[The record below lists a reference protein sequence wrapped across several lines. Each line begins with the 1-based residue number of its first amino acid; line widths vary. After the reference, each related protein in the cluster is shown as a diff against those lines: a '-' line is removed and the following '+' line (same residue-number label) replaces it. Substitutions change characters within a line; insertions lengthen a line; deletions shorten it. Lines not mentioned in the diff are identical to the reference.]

1 MTLSN
6 QRTLVAVA
14 VSGGEGGEGDGA
26 VEMGVVALV
35 LMMRVA
41 SGVVVA
47 DEMEAAGGGKRRVE
61 ESGGGDR
68 IDPVMRSVF
77 GVGRKSPPEK
87 FSDGGGVE
95 TLKRKS
101 ELGYVKKSIR
111 KAKVEILEGQ
121 GIEGLGLGFGATSV
135 SGIGTWTTEGWTYAV
150 LPKFVVCTL
159 SFVASDHVPLPS
171 EEVKK

>member
-47 DEMEAAGGGKRRVE
+47 DEMEAAGGVYILKDPSEVLSIRGSHNSRDSISLKGGYGGS
-61 ESGGGDR
+61 SGGEGGVVEVVDDVRQRRGWLLCR
-68 IDPVMRSVF
+68 IVVVVDGSEM
-77 GVGRKSPPEK
+77 VGRGDGSHGGSKGGGVKSGARRLLEK
-87 FSDGGGVE
+87 EADGGG
-95 TLKRKS
+95 
-101 ELGYVKKSIR
+101 
-111 KAKVEILEGQ
+111 
-121 GIEGLGLGFGATSV
+121 
-135 SGIGTWTTEGWTYAV
+135 W
-150 LPKFVVCTL
+150 
-159 SFVASDHVPLPS
+159 
-171 EEVKK
+171 